1 MKYWRRPRNT
11 TLFAIAIFLI
21 SFGFWLNQ
29 PQPERNFYQAPDVSW
44 VIVTTTVAPTPE
56 TTLPPE
62 TTVPPETVPAETVPT
77 DTVPA
82 EGVVDTTVVPTSA
95 P

>member
-1 MKYWRRPRNT
+1 MKYGRRPRNT
-11 TLFAIAIFLI
+11 TLVAIVIFLI

-44 VIVTTTVAPTPE
+44 VIVTTTVPPVVE
-56 TTLPPE
+56 TTLAPE
-62 TTVPPETVPAETVPT
+62 TTVPTETVPTETVPT
-77 DTVPA
+77 DTVPVD
-82 EGVVDTTVVPTSA
+82 GVVDTTVVPTSA

>member
-11 TLFAIAIFLI
+11 TVYAILIFLV

-44 VIVTTTVAPTPE
+44 VIVTTTVAPVVE

-62 TTVPPETVPAETVPT
+62 TTMPTDTLPTETVPAETVP
-77 DTVPA
+77 V
-82 EGVVDTTVVPTSA
+82 EGVVDTTVVPTST

>member
-11 TLFAIAIFLI
+11 TLFAIVIFLI

-29 PQPERNFYQAPDVSW
+29 PQPERTYYSPDVSW
-44 VIVTTTVAPTPE
+44 VIVTTTIAPVTE

-77 DTVPA
+77 ETVPP